1 MNMTI
6 PEPKEKVFHT
16 LSGKKIKV
24 YLYFEEEDGELR
36 SHCHLLLSGGDRTQD
51 ASASLECAKAI
62 GGLEGCDDWQRVPI
76 PNSII
81 NRIEEWAVENGY

>member
-62 GGLEGCDDWQRVPI
+62 GGLEDDDWQRVPI